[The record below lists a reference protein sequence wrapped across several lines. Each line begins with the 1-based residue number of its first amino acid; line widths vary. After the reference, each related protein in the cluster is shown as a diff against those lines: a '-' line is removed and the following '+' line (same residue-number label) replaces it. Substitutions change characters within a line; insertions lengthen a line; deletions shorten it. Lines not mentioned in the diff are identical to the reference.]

1 MTIDLKRTKDRER
14 LRQVAILQ
22 DAEIRRLH
30 GKLQALAREN
40 AALKGLSGE
49 ALDAQLRLIEK
60 ELADAASRPPGGS
73 ERRPRPYG
81 ESDAPPKARRR
92 DTVLILKPAFR

>member
-1 MTIDLKRTKDRER
+1 VTIDLKRTKDRER

-49 ALDAQLRLIEK
+49 ALDA
-60 ELADAASRPPGGS
+60 SS
-73 ERRPRPYG
+73 
-81 ESDAPPKARRR
+81 
-92 DTVLILKPAFR
+92 V